1 MSYIANMEKLV
12 KTMKSS
18 NKQKT
23 PVIKLTILL
32 ALLSFSLTN
41 PLTYAASENDNVIGQ
56 MNAMIAEGQYNQAYT
71 LGQASLFDL

>member
-1 MSYIANMEKLV
+1 MNLSVRERCEVYRKNGKLV

-32 ALLSFSLTN
+32 ALLSFSLSN
-41 PLTYAASENDNVIGQ
+41 PLTYAASENNNVIGQ
-56 MNAMIAEGQYNQAYT
+56 MNAMIA
-71 LGQASLFDL
+71 

>member
-1 MSYIANMEKLV
+1 MEKLV

-32 ALLSFSLTN
+32 ALLSFSISN
-41 PLTYAASENDNVIGQ
+41 PLTYAVSENDNVIGQ
-56 MNAMIAEGQYNQAYT
+56 MNAMIA
-71 LGQASLFDL
+71 